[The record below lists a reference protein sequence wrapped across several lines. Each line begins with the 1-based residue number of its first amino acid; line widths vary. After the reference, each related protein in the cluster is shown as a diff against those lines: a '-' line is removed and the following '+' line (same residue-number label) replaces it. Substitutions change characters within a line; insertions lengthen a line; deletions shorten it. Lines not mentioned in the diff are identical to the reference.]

1 MCFVA
6 ILPSPHL
13 LKNTGKCLT
22 ELRRVD
28 VRSQKDV
35 DKWLSARQFRAD
47 YVPLLKWN
55 IAQATLRELMVG
67 FERD

>member
-1 MCFVA
+1 MSYFPDVFCYDPALTSPPEKYLKMLDRVA
-6 ILPSPHL
+6 TRH
-13 LKNTGKCLT
+13 
-22 ELRRVD
+22 

-55 IAQATLRELMVG
+55 RRRLSREN
-67 FERD
+67 